1 MKYFRRMTL
10 RLKLIL
16 AISISLLII
25 ILLTNFY
32 IYQNMNNT
40 IIEQEG
46 DKLNEIKSALKM
58 KIETRLSEA
67 QTAVLTVANNPETIE
82 AFANRD
88 RQKLI
93 NMYEE
98 SFQAINQNVA
108 QFQFHL
114 PDSTSFLRLHNLEK
128 YGDDLSEFR
137 NTVNEANKKEKLIS
151 GIEEGR
157 AGYGFRVVAPLSYE
171 NEHIGSVE
179 MGGNLGEDFLKE
191 MKTNFGGEYYL
202 YSLTNDEN
210 SVSWNEG
217 ENAWIAST
225 TGSDN
230 FTLSENE
237 KEKIAEGKEVI
248 SNLKKDSMLLV
259 PFSDISGEEAGYF
272 KIILNRT
279 EILNKLNAIRN
290 RVIIFSLIG
299 IILTIVI
306 TYFVSNKIFNSLD
319 DFKNLFSKLALGN
332 LNVSYPIK
340 SVNCSEIMDCGV
352 ESCPDYAKDGVKCWF
367 DVGSY
372 APEFDKKIHCPK
384 ITEGEYDSCKECEVY
399 KEVNRNEIETLG
411 AWFNQLKDS
420 LREMIYEVKEISV
433 NINNSSDDLSEAG
446 GELAKS
452 AEEVGN
458 AVQDVASGAEEQS
471 AQVDQTNENIKDL
484 INEIKD
490 TREMSEEMAVESEN
504 VLVNI
509 NKGTTQLE
517 NSTTKVNKVNETS
530 KEVAKTINNLGDKSA
545 DIGEI
550 IELISGI
557 ANQTNLLAL
566 NAAIEA
572 ARAGESGRGF
582 SVVADEIRKL
592 AEESTEATEKIASLI
607 KEIQSDVKSS
617 IKEMN
622 ESKKAVNESVEAI
635 VNTSE
640 NFEEIEKTA
649 NKLGGLIER
658 VAESNK
664 EMEKN
669 SNSVQGAVNDIAK
682 VSEEA
687 ASNAEEVAAASEEQT
702 ASTEEIVA
710 SADNLSDMAKNLK
723 EAVEHFKLDES

>member
-1 MKYFRRMTL
+1 
-10 RLKLIL
+10 
-16 AISISLLII
+16 
-25 ILLTNFY
+25 
-32 IYQNMNNT
+32 
-40 IIEQEG
+40 
-46 DKLNEIKSALKM
+46 
-58 KIETRLSEA
+58 
-67 QTAVLTVANNPETIE
+67 
-82 AFANRD
+82 
-88 RQKLI
+88 
-93 NMYEE
+93 
-98 SFQAINQNVA
+98 
-108 QFQFHL
+108 
-114 PDSTSFLRLHNLEK
+114 
-128 YGDDLSEFR
+128 LSEFR
-137 NTVNEANKKEKLIS
+137 NTVNEANEKEKLVS

-179 MGGNLGEDFLKE
+179 MGGNLGEDFLSE
-191 MKTNFGGEYYL
+191 MKTSFGGEYFL
-202 YSLTNDEN
+202 YSLDNEEN
-210 SVSWNEG
+210 SVSWDSG
-217 ENAWIAST
+217 QDAWIAST

-230 FTLSENE
+230 YTLNE
-237 KEKIAEGKEVI
+237 KEKIAEGKEII
-248 SNLKKDSMLLV
+248 SNLKSENMLLL
-259 PFSDISGEEAGYF
+259 PFKDFSGKEAGYF
-272 KIILNRT
+272 KVIFDRT
-279 EILNKLNAIRN
+279 ETLNKLNAIRN
-290 RVIIFSLIG
+290 RVLIFSLIG
-299 IILTIVI
+299 IILTILI
-306 TYFVSNKIFNSLD
+306 TYFVSNKIFNSLEE
-319 DFKNLFSKLALGN
+319 FKNLFSKLALGN

-367 DVGSY
+367 DVGSF
-372 APEFDKKIHCPK
+372 APEFDREIHCPK

-420 LREMIYEVKEISV
+420 LKEMISEVKEISE
-433 NINNSSDDLSEAG
+433 NINSSSDDLSEAG

-484 INEIKD
+484 INEIKG
-490 TREMSEEMAVESEN
+490 TREMSDEMAVKSEN

-530 KEVAKTINNLGDKSA
+530 KEVAETINNLGDKSA

-582 SVVADEIRKL
+582 SVVADEIREL

-617 IKEMN
+617 INEMDK
-622 ESKKAVNESVEAI
+622 SKNAVNESVEAI
-635 VNTSE
+635 ESTSE
-640 NFEEIEKTA
+640 IFEEIEKTA
-649 NKLGGLIER
+649 NKLGELIEK
-658 VAESNK
+658 VAESNN

-669 SNSVQGAVNDIAK
+669 SNSVQNAVNDISK

-687 ASNAEEVAAASEEQT
+687 ASNAQEVAAASEEQT